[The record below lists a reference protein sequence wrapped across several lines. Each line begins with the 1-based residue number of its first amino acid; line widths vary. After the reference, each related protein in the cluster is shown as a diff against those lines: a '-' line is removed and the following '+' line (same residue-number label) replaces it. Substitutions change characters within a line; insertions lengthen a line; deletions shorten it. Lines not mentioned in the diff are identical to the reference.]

1 MHVMCMILVSSES
14 VLYGNCYAMTNTFPV
29 MKQLG
34 IKQGKV
40 IVQYYFKFGSNILTK
55 RQFRNQSPGNALGRG
70 CGALEMCFN
79 LLTR

>member
-1 MHVMCMILVSSES
+1 
-14 VLYGNCYAMTNTFPV
+14 

-55 RQFRNQSPGNALGRG
+55 RQFRNQSLGNALGRG
-70 CGALEMCFN
+70 YGALERCFN